1 MHQSISES
9 ELLRLADLNLVEFW
23 IESSKW
29 VPHTEIL
36 YQKDAVLINSAI
48 DYPGCNF
55 AFNLS
60 LEPYEDAES
69 FLDLAKT
76 YFARRK
82 KGFSLLFR
90 KHLDQ
95 KIIRYC
101 KENKIFLVSESPGM
115 VLDEP
120 IADGVVPI
128 GAKLHWVNNDDKL
141 QGFKQVVAEAYQD
154 LGFPKEV
161 SEKYFDAAQRVISP
175 QFFLAVVYLDN
186 EPACTA
192 LALLSH
198 GIGGVYWVG
207 TTKKARGRGLAEYCT
222 REVSNAAFD
231 CGARKVVLQASKF
244 GQPIYLKMGYREFTT
259 YPWFICSS
267 KSKHTNAQE

>member
-1 MHQSISES
+1 MKYSITES

-29 VPHTEIL
+29 VPHPEVL
-36 YQKDAVLINSAI
+36 YQKDMVLINSAI
-48 DYPGCNF
+48 DFPGCNF
-55 AFNLS
+55 VFNLAP
-60 LEPYEDAES
+60 EPYEEAES
-69 FLDLAKT
+69 FLKHAKE
-76 YFARRK
+76 YFAKRK
-82 KGFSLLFR
+82 AGFSLLLR
-90 KHLDQ
+90 NHCDQ
-95 KIIRYC
+95 GIINYC
-101 KENKIFLVSESPGM
+101 KESKMFQVSETPGM

-120 IADGVVPI
+120 IADDASPA
-128 GAKLHWVNNDDKL
+128 GAKLYWVDNDEKL

-161 SEKYFDAAQRVISP
+161 SERYFSLAHRVLSP
-175 QFFLAVVYLDN
+175 QLILAVVYMNN

-207 TTKKARGRGLAEYCT
+207 TTKKERGQGLAEYCT
-222 REVSNAAFD
+222 REVSNAAFS

-244 GQPIYLKMGYREFTT
+244 GKPIYLKMGYREFTK

-267 KSKHTNAQE
+267 KD